1 MSVYNSLQGRTDVA
15 SYLPTTYTRSLITE
29 ILPQQSA
36 AMRLFRNIRMSSK
49 ELTYPVLSTFP
60 LAYWV
65 NGDTGLKQTT
75 EMAWADK
82 TITAEELAVIVPIPD
97 VVLADARDSGFDIMA
112 EMRPYIAEAIA
123 RALDAAIFFGTNAPA
138 SFPDDVAAAAI
149 AAGNSFARGT
159 SAASVGGI
167 AEDINQLMSKVE
179 EDGFMPSGFVAPRG
193 YLSRLRSARDT
204 TGQAL
209 ADINAGQLYG
219 LPVAYTLHGQWPSG
233 ASAAELFVGDF
244 ADKFVLGIREDIKVT
259 VTNTGVIQD
268 GSGAIVYNLF
278 QQDMTALRVTFR
290 AGWQVA
296 NPITHDQETEANRY
310 PAAVMLAPAA

>member
-1 MSVYNSLQGRTDVA
+1 MAVYNSLQARADVA

-36 AMRLFRNIRMSSK
+36 AMKLFRNIRMSSK
-49 ELTYPVLSTFP
+49 ELTYPVLSAFP

-75 EMAWADK
+75 EMAWQDK

-97 VVLADARDSGFDIMA
+97 VVLSDARDSGFDIMA
-112 EMRPYIAEAIA
+112 EMKPYIAEAMA
-123 RALDAAIFFGTNAPA
+123 RALDAAIFFGTNAPD
-138 SFPDDVAAAAI
+138 SFPDDVVTAAT
-149 AAGNSFARGT
+149 AAGNTFERGT
-159 SAASVGGI
+159 TAANAGGI
-167 AEDINQLMSKVE
+167 AEDINQLMALVE
-179 EDGFMPSGFVAPRG
+179 ADGFMPSGFVAPRG
-193 YLSRLRSARDT
+193 YLARLRSARDT

-209 ADINAGQLYG
+209 ADVSAGQLYG

-233 ASAAELFVGDF
+233 AEAAELFVGDW

-268 GSGAIVYNLF
+268 GAGAIVYNLF

-296 NPITHDQETEANRY
+296 NPITHEEETEADRY
-310 PAAVMLAPAA
+310 PAAVMLSPGA